1 MKIKKNGTI
10 INLTE
15 GDIKKLAKSL
25 LTERV
30 SNLIQ
35 PGDTWCDIRC
45 KRKIAAHGSNGDI
58 VKHIQH
64 ALALGTTIYG
74 PYNIDKEGGG
84 MIEGCSKNWKLCDGK
99 FRRHTKDAVKEFQND
114 IKELTTDGIV
124 GINTLDALCEYGF
137 DLPKEACEDDCNCD
151 RDDQPIGG
159 PIDDIDID
167 IDIDD
172 DYSSQ
177 KCKHILRCIDKIN
190 KGPVGMDT
198 RGTDK
203 WALFLNCIRWE

>member
-1 MKIKKNGTI
+1 MKIKKGGKV

-30 SNLIQ
+30 SKLIQ
-35 PGDTWCDIRC
+35 PGDTWCDIIC
-45 KRKIAAHGSNGDI
+45 KRKIAANGSNGDI

-64 ALALGTTIYG
+64 ALALGTPAYG
-74 PYNIDKEGGG
+74 PYNKDNQGGG
-84 MIEGCSKNWKLCDGK
+84 MIAGCSKNWKTCDGK
-99 FRRHTKDAVKEFQND
+99 FRTHTKDAVKEFQD
-114 IKELTTDGIV
+114 DFDLTSDGIV
-124 GINTLDALCEYGF
+124 GLNTLDVLCEYGF

-151 RDDQPIGG
+151 RDDQPIDG
-159 PIDDIDID
+159 PSDD

-177 KCKHILRCIDKIN
+177 KCNHILRCIDKIN
-190 KGPVGMDT
+190 KVPVG
-198 RGTDK
+198 RYGRVTDK